1 MVWNHLDLASIRLFK
16 RELPI
21 AVLIIVDALGF
32 LSFLALLIA
41 NGIVISDFGWWRSIG
56 HAVLLAYA
64 SVPWMFCWSVEP
76 SLESAS
82 MLTYH
87 RLV

>member
-1 MVWNHLDLASIRLFK
+1 MVWHHLDLASIRLFK

-21 AVLIIVDALGF
+21 AILILVDALGF
-32 LSFLALLIA
+32 LSFLALLIT
-41 NGIVISDFGWWRSIG
+41 NGIVASDFGYWRPTS

-76 SLESAS
+76 GLDSVL
-82 MLTYH
+82 MLI
-87 RLV
+87 